1 MRCCLAH
8 SPDVLYGAEHQQSQI
23 FSFFSAPSGSGI
35 SAGPSSPPPYVHVL
49 SFSPEDSFD
58 LHFVFSVLSIRLL
71 SPYHTVTRS
80 TSPLSPAPPPPQACG
95 VPAVGGEAVP
105 AVRLLQPIAAHLSRA
120 SCRLAALMAAVNNL
134 DQSHL
139 GAIKLICIVNLVK
152 LLYWKP
158 FLMQPSAF
166 IFQ

>member
-1 MRCCLAH
+1 MRCRLAH

-23 FSFFSAPSGSGI
+23 FSFFSAPSGGGI
-35 SAGPSSPPPYVHVL
+35 SAGPSSPPLYVHVL

-58 LHFVFSVLSIRLL
+58 LYFVFSVLSIRLL
-71 SPYHTVTRS
+71 SPYHTVTGS
-80 TSPLSPAPPPPQACG
+80 TSPLSPAPLPPRLVGYP
-95 VPAVGGEAVP
+95 VVGGEAVP
-105 AVRLLQPIAAHLSRA
+105 AVRLLQPIATHLSRA
-120 SCRLAALMAAVNNL
+120 SCRLTALMAVAINL

-166 IFQ
+166 IFK